1 MYIWSYSTNES
12 DTEVY
17 IEYSNKFLIGC
28 MAAYTYGDY
37 FYFNNMIDNPKKHHI
52 GFILN
57 QRHDTYITSPF
68 NIMKETF
75 VSLPTL
81 FVKNFLK
88 HALIPISKLLL
99 GYQESMYGIN
109 RINKRKNSNSKEE
122 LKKIEL
128 CRFCKNMLCH

>member
-28 MAAYTYGDY
+28 MADYTYGGY
-37 FYFNNMIDNPKKHHI
+37 FYFINMIDNPKKHLI

-75 VSLPTL
+75 VSFPTL
-81 FVKNFLK
+81 FVK
-88 HALIPISKLLL
+88 KLL
-99 GYQESMYGIN
+99 ETCIN
-109 RINKRKNSNSKEE
+109 TNIQIVAR
-122 LKKIEL
+122 
-128 CRFCKNMLCH
+128 